1 MVSSPGMRRF
11 AASSART
18 RTLLAVLALVSL
30 VALFTTRVARK
41 MADFDVYYTAGSRAL
56 VAEPLYRPED
66 GHFQFKYLPAFAVL
80 ASPLALIPPQAAKA
94 GWFGA
99 SAVLM
104 LILLWLSVSALPQIH
119 KPPALLLVIT
129 FVAMAKFYAHELVL
143 GQVNLLFGVL
153 VVLAIVWM
161 ERGRETAAGLLLALA
176 VIVKPY
182 AAIFAPWL
190 AMRRNRL
197 AFAAMTAGLIVLL
210 LLPAARYGWQGN
222 LHLLA
227 DWWNTVTSTTAPN
240 LTNPDNVSV
249 RAMFERWTGPGAPAP
264 AVAALASAILLVV
277 AAVVIAARSGMPRAE
292 TLEGSLLLLLIPLLS
307 PQGWDY
313 VLLIGTPAVVLLVDN
328 LPSLP
333 RGLRLLTGAAIAT
346 VAFSIYDVMGRDA
359 YSTFMRMSIVT
370 VCALV
375 EVAAL
380 VALRLRRAA

>member
-1 MVSSPGMRRF
+1 MRRF
-11 AASSART
+11 AASPART

-56 VAEPLYRPED
+56 VAEPLYRAED

-99 SAVLM
+99 SALLM
-104 LILLWLSVSALPQIH
+104 LILLWLSVRALPRIH
-119 KPPALLLVIT
+119 RSPALLLVIT

-182 AAIFAPWL
+182 AVIFAPWL
-190 AMRRNRL
+190 AMRRNRI
-197 AFAAMTAGLIVLL
+197 AFAAMAVGLIVLL
-210 LLPAARYGWQGN
+210 LLPAVRYGWQGN
-222 LHLLA
+222 LRLLA
-227 DWWNTVTSTTAPN
+227 DWWSTVTSTTAPN

-249 RAMFERWTGPGAPAP
+249 RAMFERWTGPDAPAP
-264 AVAALASAILLVV
+264 ALAALASAILLVV
-277 AAVVIAARSGMPRAE
+277 AAVVIVARSGMPRAE
-292 TLEGSLLLLLIPLLS
+292 TLEGALLLLLIPLLS

-313 VLLIGTPAVVLLVDN
+313 VFLIGTPAVVLLVDN

-346 VAFSIYDVMGRDA
+346 VAFSIYDLMGRDA

-380 VALRLRRAA
+380 ATLRLRRAA